1 MAGQVIYQG
10 DSEQPVHR
18 EFIDAHL
25 LPRVVE
31 VLGRGMSD
39 VDVVFVRPEQAR
51 MTDAEFDRALAEAV
65 RASHPGAEVVRT
77 GGFDAAAVVTFNS
90 APLTFGGRPLTL
102 GGEVAHDGY
111 ALVLIDDSVGAMCIY
126 VITPP
131 PLRRSGHSERHSRPV
146 PRPFGQAIE
155 QARRRYAER
164 PCARRGRLRC
174 PRRQT
179 RARSAR

>member
-126 VITPP
+126 
-131 PLRRSGHSERHSRPV
+131 LSRRHLFDARGTVSAIRGLYLDLLGKQLSKLVAGMRSDLV
-146 PRPFGQAIE
+146 PAG
-155 QARRRYAER
+155 
-164 PCARRGRLRC
+164 GG
-174 PRRQT
+174 
-179 RARSAR
+179 